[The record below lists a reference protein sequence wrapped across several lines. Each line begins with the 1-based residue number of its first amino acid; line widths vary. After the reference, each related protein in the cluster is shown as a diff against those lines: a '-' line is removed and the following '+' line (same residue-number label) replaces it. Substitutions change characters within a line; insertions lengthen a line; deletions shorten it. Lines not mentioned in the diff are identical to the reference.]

1 MRLKKCDYLM
11 VCVNFTS
18 YLDFIFLCQK
28 SAENQKMS
36 QRLKM
41 RFNSITYFT
50 VTVDQVQ
57 YLSFLWGEVNTVL
70 FELLNYCIDL

>member
-1 MRLKKCDYLM
+1 
-11 VCVNFTS
+11 
-18 YLDFIFLCQK
+18 
-28 SAENQKMS
+28 MS

-50 VTVDQVQ
+50 VTVDKVQ

-70 FELLNYCIDL
+70 FELLNYGIDL